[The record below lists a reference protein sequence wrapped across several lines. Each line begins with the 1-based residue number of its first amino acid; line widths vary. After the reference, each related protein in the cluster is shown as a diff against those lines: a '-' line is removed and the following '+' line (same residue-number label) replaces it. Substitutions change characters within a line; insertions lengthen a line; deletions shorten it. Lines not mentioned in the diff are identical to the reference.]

1 MNLNDR
7 TCDTRETTG
16 VFVLESFSVH
26 TRSARERLAE
36 NNLILWNICS
46 KYLWTALKRWHRC
59 TKTVLYTQAKFA
71 LKLIS
76 VISPAKAFIFMKQF
90 GSCVN
95 IVPQIQIFRGTWG
108 QGLLGF
114 PSQQLK
120 SEGSGNSQII
130 RARSTPTILLPF
142 HPHRCFTA
150 FVLLSFLSLS
160 LSFSPSTVMLILPV
174 IRRAQLNV
182 RFISLVKQTQ
192 QQREK

>member
-7 TCDTRETTG
+7 TCDTRETFG
-16 VFVLESFSVH
+16 GFMLESFSIH

-95 IVPQIQIFRGTWG
+95 IVPQIQIFRGTGG

-130 RARSTPTILLPF
+130 RTRSTPTILLPF
-142 HPHRCFTA
+142 HPHRCFA
-150 FVLLSFLSLS
+150 GFVLLSFLSLS
-160 LSFSPSTVMLILPV
+160 LSFS
-174 IRRAQLNV
+174 LNSNAN
-182 RFISLVKQTQ
+182 FACNQESSA
-192 QQREK
+192 

>member
-1 MNLNDR
+1 MTEPVIHGNIWGFYV
-7 TCDTRETTG
+7 G
-16 VFVLESFSVH
+16 VFQRTHKECQRKIS
-26 TRSARERLAE
+26 E

-95 IVPQIQIFRGTWG
+95 IVPEIQIFRGTGG

-142 HPHRCFTA
+142 HPHRCFA
-150 FVLLSFLSLS
+150 GFVLLSFLSL
-160 LSFSPSTVMLILPV
+160 LLSPSTVMLILPV

-182 RFISLVKQTQ
+182 RFISLVKQTE

>member
-7 TCDTRETTG
+7 PCDTRETT
-16 VFVLESFSVH
+16 VFFFMCVCVLESFSVH

-142 HPHRCFTA
+142 HPHRCFA
-150 FVLLSFLSLS
+150 GFVLLSFLSLS
-160 LSFSPSTVMLILPV
+160 FFLS
-174 IRRAQLNV
+174 LNSNAN
-182 RFISLVKQTQ
+182 FACNQESSA
-192 QQREK
+192 

>member
-1 MNLNDR
+1 M
-7 TCDTRETTG
+7 
-16 VFVLESFSVH
+16 LEFSRAY

-46 KYLWTALKRWHRC
+46 KYLRTALNRWHRC
-59 TKTVLYTQAKFA
+59 TKTVLYTRVKFA

-95 IVPQIQIFRGTWG
+95 VVPQIQIFRGTGG

-120 SEGSGNSQII
+120 SEGSGNRQII
-130 RARSTPTILLPF
+130 RACFTPEILLPF
-142 HPHRCFTA
+142 RLHRRFA
-150 FVLLSFLSLS
+150 GFLLLSF
-160 LSFSPSTVMLILPV
+160 SFS
-174 IRRAQLNV
+174 LNSNAN
-182 RFISLVKQTQ
+182 FGCNQESSA
-192 QQREK
+192 